1 MRFPD
6 LNINGF
12 LIRQTGVYSMKKNMI
27 SEKYTLDWN
36 EYSEVAKKAIA
47 EGCVLLENNG
57 VLPLKQGNRVSV
69 FGRIQSYY
77 YKSGTGSGGMVN
89 VSKVISIPE
98 GLRESGLVTLNEEL
112 VKTYADWEAEHPVYE
127 GEGWGSEPWSQE
139 EMELSEEVV
148 ANAATS
154 SDVAIVI
161 IGRTAGEDRDAGD
174 TPGSY
179 RLTDVEEDMLVK
191 VRAQFNSM
199 IVLLNVGSIMDMS
212 FVDKYS
218 PDAVM
223 YVWQGGMLG
232 GAGTADVL
240 LGKVSPSGK
249 LTDTI
254 AYEIKDYPSDANF
267 GNEDFDFYCE
277 DIYVGYRYF
286 ETVAK
291 DRVRYPFGYGLSYT
305 SFKIEKKEIV
315 YVPDDCKVCLK
326 IKVTN
331 TGSVAGKEVVQIYCR
346 APQGRLGKPLRSLV
360 AYRKTKELQPGECE
374 ILEFE
379 IKYSDMASYDEHG
392 LTDFRFCMVLEAGE
406 YELYA
411 GSDVRSAEGVA
422 SWEIKETTLVEKLT
436 SALTPVRKFECM
448 VPTPDGNGGYTMTR
462 REVYHKEPDEEFR
475 RAEYMP
481 AEITQRFDTQYKLA
495 DVAEGKINLEE
506 FVAQLTDEDLTCI
519 VRGEGMGSSKV
530 TPGTAAAFGGVSPHL
545 AEMGIPA
552 VCCDDGPSGMRLDS
566 GVKAF
571 SLPNGTMLACTFND
585 GLVEELYSYTARE
598 MLANKV
604 DCLLGPGMNI
614 HRHPLNG
621 RNFEYF
627 SEDPYLTGSMAGAM
641 IKGLQRYG
649 VTGTAKHFCGNNQE
663 HRRHFIDSVISERA
677 LREIYLKGFEMIV
690 RSGVADSIMTTYGS
704 VNGLWTAGNFDL
716 TTTIL
721 RKDWGYKGIVM
732 TDWWA
737 AINERG
743 LKSNLINFAAM
754 VRSQNDLYM
763 VCPDGAT
770 NASGDNTMEALR
782 DGRLMRA
789 ELQRS
794 AVNVCRFALKTEAM
808 RRLMGNK
815 TEVSIIN
822 RPEDD
827 LDVNA
832 DDAEFV
838 VLDGSLEVGLS
849 DRESVA
855 GTNYIIPLDVVKT
868 GIYKIT
874 LYGKSSLGR
883 LAQIPCALFSTGI
896 PVATFIFNGTGGEVT
911 AMERSVDFF
920 SRFSTLRLNVVKD
933 GVQLEKIRFEYVGEG
948 DFIIGDRN

>member
-1 MRFPD
+1 MA
-6 LNINGF
+6 
-12 LIRQTGVYSMKKNMI
+12 
-27 SEKYTLDWN
+27 KYVLDWN

-47 EGCVLLENNG
+47 EGCVLLENRNNA
-57 VLPLKQGNRVSV
+57 LPLKQGSKVSV
-69 FGRIQSYY
+69 FGRIQNYY

-98 GLRESGLVTLNEEL
+98 GLRESGAVTLNEEL
-112 VKTYADWEAEHPVYE
+112 VQIYAEWEKEHPVNE
-127 GEGWGSEPWSQE
+127 GEGWGSEPWCQE

-148 ANAATS
+148 TKAAAS
-154 SDVAIVI
+154 SDAAIVI
-161 IGRTAGEDRDAGD
+161 IGRTAGEDRDASD

-179 RLTDVEEDMLVK
+179 RLTEIEEDMLGK
-191 VRAQFNSM
+191 VRAQFETV
-199 IVLLNVGSIMDMS
+199 IVLLNVGSIIDMS
-212 FVDKYS
+212 FVDTYS

-240 LGKVSPSGK
+240 VGKVSPSGK
-249 LTDTI
+249 LTDTV
-254 AYEIKDYPSDANF
+254 AYKIEDYPSNDNF
-267 GNEDFDFYCE
+267 GNPDFDLYCE

-291 DRVRYPFGYGLSYT
+291 EKVRYPFGYGLSYT
-305 SFKIEKKEIV
+305 NFEIKRKEFV
-315 YVPDDCKVCLK
+315 DMPDDGKVYLK
-326 IKVTN
+326 VNVTN
-331 TGSVAGKEVVQIYCR
+331 TGSVAGKEVVQVYAQ
-346 APQGRLGKPLRSLV
+346 APQGVLGKPLRNLV
-360 AYRKTKELQPGECE
+360 AYKKTRGLAPGESQA
-374 ILEFE
+374 LEFE
-379 IKYSDMASYDEHG
+379 INYSDVASYDEAG
-392 LTDFRFCMVLEAGE
+392 LTGNKACMVLEAGK
-406 YELYA
+406 YVLYV
-411 GSDVRSAEGVA
+411 GSDVRSAEAVN
-422 SWEIKETTLVEKLT
+422 SWEIQETTIVEKLT
-436 SALTPVRKFECM
+436 SALTPVRKFDCM
-448 VPTPDGNGGYTMTR
+448 VPVDDGQGGYTMTN
-462 REVYHKEPDEEFR
+462 REVYHREADEELR

-481 AEITQRFDTQYKLA
+481 EEIPQNFETDYKLN
-495 DVAEGKINLEE
+495 DVVTGKISLEQ
-506 FVAQLTDEDLTCI
+506 FVAQFTDDDLTCI

-530 TPGTAAAFGGVSPHL
+530 TPGTASAFGGVSPHL
-545 AEMGIPA
+545 VEMGIPA

-571 SLPNGTMLACTFND
+571 SIPNGTMLACTFND
-585 GLVEELYSYTARE
+585 ELVEDLYSYTSRE
-598 MLANKV
+598 MIANKV

-627 SEDPYLTGSMAGAM
+627 SEDPYLTGRIAGAM
-641 IKGLQRYG
+641 IKGLQKYG

-663 HRRHFIDSVISERA
+663 RRRHFIDSVISERA

-716 TTTIL
+716 ATTIL
-721 RKDWGYKGIVM
+721 RKDWGYIGIVM

-737 AINERG
+737 NINERDKEYS
-743 LKSNLINFAAM
+743 LTNFAAM

-770 NASGDNTMEALR
+770 NAGGDNTMEALQNGTLNR
-782 DGRLMRA
+782 S

-794 AVNVCRFALKTEAM
+794 GINVCRFVLRTEAM
-808 RRLMGNK
+808 RRLMGNR
-815 TEVSIIN
+815 TEIEIVN
-822 RPEDD
+822 RPADD
-827 LDVNA
+827 CDVNA

-838 VLDGSLEVGLS
+838 VLDGSIEIMLN

-868 GIYKIT
+868 GVYKAT
-874 LYGKSSLGR
+874 LYGKSSLSR

-896 PVATFIFNGTGGEVT
+896 PVATFTFNGTDGQVV
-911 AMERSVDFF
+911 AVERKVEFY
-920 SRFSTLRLNVVKD
+920 SRFSTLRLNVVKA
-933 GVQLEKIRFEYVGEG
+933 GVDLEKITFEYVGEG
-948 DFIIGDRN
+948 DFIGGSRE